1 MRPRS
6 CVSTS
11 SSAPG
16 RDLPRLRAM
25 TMQSTRNLVLTPH
38 EGETKRRAEN
48 YLACEPMPD
57 RSLEGRHMRMMLSI
71 ALLLLGTL
79 PIFAQSRRAMIC
91 REFTSIGLR
100 PSDVENEWKTEN
112 IAKGTFSI
120 TFNREYVNLISV
132 GKSDLYECQKI
143 VYRSERRRG
152 LNTIKCQNGTNFLTL
167 DLVKLTFIKSQMDPE
182 DESEVGFS
190 YGSCRLI

>member
-1 MRPRS
+1 MT
-6 CVSTS
+6 VQTS
-11 SSAPG
+11 
-16 RDLPRLRAM
+16 
-25 TMQSTRNLVLTPH
+25 RNLVLTRH
-38 EGETKRRAEN
+38 EGETGGRAEN
-48 YLACEPMPD
+48 YVACEPKPD
-57 RSLEGRHMRMMLSI
+57 RSLEGPHMRMMLSI
-71 ALLLLGTL
+71 ALLLLGTSS
-79 PIFAQSRRAMIC
+79 IFAQSRRAMIC
-91 REFTSIGLR
+91 KELSSIGLK
-100 PSDVENEWKTEN
+100 PSDAENEWKMES

-152 LNTIKCQNGTNFLTL
+152 LNTIKCQNATNFLTL

-190 YGSCRLI
+190 YGTCRLI